1 VLSSLGEAEFYPGE
15 TCESDTAAG
24 DCDSRTSRLFS
35 AFQFFDHS
43 GMRALLK
50 VVGVSI
56 ISSVATQIRPMMA
69 TSKPANE
76 N

>member
-1 VLSSLGEAEFYPGE
+1 
-15 TCESDTAAG
+15 
-24 DCDSRTSRLFS
+24 
-35 AFQFFDHS
+35 
-43 GMRALLK
+43 MRALLK

-56 ISSVATQIRPMMA
+56 ISSVVTQIRPMMA